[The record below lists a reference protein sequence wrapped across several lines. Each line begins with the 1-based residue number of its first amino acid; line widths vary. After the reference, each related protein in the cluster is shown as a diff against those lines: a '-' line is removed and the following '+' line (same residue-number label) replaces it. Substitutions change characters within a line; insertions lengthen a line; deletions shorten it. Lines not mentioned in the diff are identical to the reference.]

1 MITQVEYEE
10 FRDRIDQILGYYR
23 ENCSISVIMDWPQYE
38 HSYETRLRCVAREL
52 RGVIEMAAS
61 SIAIEHFGRNPALDL
76 REKVFVM
83 LSQEIYRQS
92 NRKHAYLM
100 PLMGFDV
107 GIGYKVV
114 ERLYSDPLV
123 IMVLHN
129 MFVESIRR
137 RGIATVDA
145 SGDGTGYSL
154 TMTKHYRT
162 IRERDGESVK
172 EGKFVYSFALMDLST
187 KMYVGYAVS
196 MKSEKDAYRKALEMV
211 AELRIE
217 LQSVRLDKYY
227 SGQSILDDFGENTRI
242 FTIPKKN
249 SRIRGRRG
257 WRNIIRRFMED
268 PITYL
273 REYFRR
279 NNSEA
284 GFSSDKRFL
293 GGIMTRRRAD
303 RIETSG
309 FCKGLIHNLMLM
321 NG

>member
-1 MITQVEYEE
+1 MI
-10 FRDRIDQILGYYR
+10 I
-23 ENCSISVIMDWPQYE
+23 DWPQYE
-38 HSYETRLRCVAREL
+38 HSYERRLRSVASEL
-52 RGVIEMAAS
+52 RGIIEIAAS
-61 SIAIEHFGRNPALDL
+61 SIAIEHFGRNPTLDL
-76 REKVFVM
+76 GEKVFVL

-100 PLMGFDV
+100 PLMGV
-107 GIGYKVV
+107 ETGIGYKVV
-114 ERLYSDPLV
+114 ERLDSDPLV

-137 RGIATVDA
+137 RGISTVDA

-154 TMTKHYRT
+154 SMTKHYRT
-162 IRERDGESVK
+162 IREKDGESVK
-172 EGKFVYSFALMDLST
+172 QGRFVYSFALMDLST
-187 KMYVGYAVS
+187 RMYVGYAIS
-196 MKSEKDAYRKALEMV
+196 LRSEKDAYHKALDVIAEMH
-211 AELRIE
+211 IG
-217 LQSVRLDKYY
+217 LQPVRLDKYN
-227 SGQSILDDFGENTRI
+227 SGQSILDDFGENTKI
-242 FTIPKKN
+242 FVIHRKN
-249 SRIRGRRG
+249 SRIRGRKG
-257 WRNIIRRFMED
+257 WRDIIRRFMED
-268 PITYL
+268 PISYL
-273 REYFRR
+273 REYFKR